1 VEDDGLE
8 EGQRVLVVLDPLLRH
23 APEQLRFAAF
33 SACSRRIMTVRERR
47 RRIR

>member
-23 APEQLRFAAF
+23 APEQLRFAA
-33 SACSRRIMTVRERR
+33 CSRRIMTVRERR